1 MTFILKTVVILFIFA
16 FVVYV
21 MKAIARLSSNV
32 RKTAK
37 ELNKMR
43 DPSAPRRAASTD
55 MIRCAACGAFVASRD
70 VVQLSSGGRKQQ
82 FCSYEC
88 LQTHAKTA

>member
-1 MTFILKTVVILFIFA
+1 MTFILKAVVILFIFA

-21 MKAIARLSSNV
+21 LKMISRLSLHV

-37 ELNKMR
+37 ELTKMR
-43 DPSAPRRAASTD
+43 DQTAPRQPNSTE
-55 MIRCAACGAFVASRD
+55 MIRCAACGAFVAPRD
-70 VVQLSSGGRKQQ
+70 AVKVTASGRGQL

-88 LQTHAKTA
+88 LQTHAKAV

>member
-1 MTFILKTVVILFIFA
+1 VTFIFKAVAILFLFA

-21 MKAIARLSSNV
+21 LKAITRLSSNV

-37 ELNKMR
+37 DLTKMR
-43 DPSAPRRAASTD
+43 DQIAMRQPGSTE
-55 MIRCAACGAFVASRD
+55 MIRCAACGAFVSPRD
-70 VVQLSSGGRKQQ
+70 AVQVSSGGRAQR

-88 LQTHAKTA
+88 VQTHAKTA

>member
-1 MTFILKTVVILFIFA
+1 MTFILKAVAILFIFA

-21 MKAIARLSSNV
+21 LKAITRLSANV

-43 DPSAPRRAASTD
+43 DQATVRQPASTE
-55 MIRCAACGAFVASRD
+55 MIRCAACGAFVSPRD
-70 VVQLSSGGRKQQ
+70 AVQVSAGGKAQR

>member
-1 MTFILKTVVILFIFA
+1 MTFILKAVVILFIFA

-21 MKAIARLSSNV
+21 LKAITRLSANV

-37 ELNKMR
+37 ELNKVR
-43 DPSAPRRAASTD
+43 DQTPSRQPKSTE
-55 MIRCAACGAFVASRD
+55 MVRCAACGAFVAPRD
-70 VVQLSSGGRKQQ
+70 AVQVTSGGRGQM

-88 LQTHAKTA
+88 LQTRAKTV

>member
-1 MTFILKTVVILFIFA
+1 VTFILKAVVILFIFA

-21 MKAIARLSSNV
+21 LKMISRLTANV

-43 DPSAPRRAASTD
+43 EQAPAQKPKSTE
-55 MIRCAACGAFVASRD
+55 MIRCAACGAFVAPRD
-70 VVQLSSGGRKQQ
+70 AVQVTTGGRGQM

-88 LQTHAKTA
+88 VQARAKTV

>member
-1 MTFILKTVVILFIFA
+1 VTFILKAVAILFIFA

-21 MKAIARLSSNV
+21 LKMISRLTANV

-43 DPSAPRRAASTD
+43 EQAPARQPKSTE
-55 MIRCAACGAFVASRD
+55 MIRCAACGAFVVPRD
-70 VVQLSSGGRKQQ
+70 AVQVTTGGRGQI

-88 LQTHAKTA
+88 VQARAKTA

>member
-1 MTFILKTVVILFIFA
+1 MILKAVAILFVFA

-21 MKAIARLSSNV
+21 LKMISRLSLHV

-37 ELNKMR
+37 ELTKMR
-43 DPSAPRRAASTD
+43 DQATPRQPKSTE
-55 MIRCAACGAFVASRD
+55 MIRCAACGAFVVPRD
-70 VVQLSSGGRKQQ
+70 AVQVTSGGRGQM

-88 LQTHAKTA
+88 LQTRAKTA

>member
-1 MTFILKTVVILFIFA
+1 MTLIRNAVVILLIFA

-21 MKAIARLSSNV
+21 LKMISRLSLLV

-37 ELNKMR
+37 ELGKMR
-43 DPSAPRRAASTD
+43 DQSTTRQPKSTE
-55 MIRCAACGAFVASRD
+55 MIRCAACGAFVAPRD
-70 VVQLSSGGRKQQ
+70 AVQVTSGGRGQM

>member
-1 MTFILKTVVILFIFA
+1 MTLIRNAVVILLIFA

-21 MKAIARLSSNV
+21 LKMISRLSLHV

-37 ELNKMR
+37 ELGKMR
-43 DPSAPRRAASTD
+43 DQATTRQPKSTE
-55 MIRCAACGAFVASRD
+55 MIRCAACGAFVAPRD
-70 VVQLSSGGRKQQ
+70 AVQVTSSGRGQM

-88 LQTHAKTA
+88 LQTHAKTV

>member
-1 MTFILKTVVILFIFA
+1 MTFILKAVAILFLFA

-21 MKAIARLSSNV
+21 LKAITRLTANV

-43 DPSAPRRAASTD
+43 EQATMRQPGSTE
-55 MIRCAACGAFVASRD
+55 MIRCAACGAFVSPRD
-70 VVQLSSGGRKQQ
+70 AVQVSSGGRAQR

>member
-1 MTFILKTVVILFIFA
+1 MTFIFKAVAILFLFA

-21 MKAIARLSSNV
+21 LKAITRLSANV

-43 DPSAPRRAASTD
+43 EQVTTRQPGSTE
-55 MIRCAACGAFVASRD
+55 MIRCAACGAFVAPRD
-70 VVQLSSGGRKQQ
+70 AVQVSSGGRAQR

>member
-1 MTFILKTVVILFIFA
+1 MILKAVAILFVFA

-21 MKAIARLSSNV
+21 LKMISRLTANV

-43 DPSAPRRAASTD
+43 DQAPTRQPQSTE
-55 MIRCAACGAFVASRD
+55 MVRCASCGAFVAPRD
-70 VVQLSSGGRKQQ
+70 AVQVTSSGRAQR

-88 LQTHAKTA
+88 VQAHAKTA

>member
-1 MTFILKTVVILFIFA
+1 
-16 FVVYV
+16 VYV
-21 MKAIARLSSNV
+21 LKMISRLTANV

-43 DPSAPRRAASTD
+43 EQAPTKPKSTE
-55 MIRCAACGAFVASRD
+55 MIRCAACGAFVVPRD
-70 VVQLSSGGRKQQ
+70 AVQVTSGGRGQM

-88 LQTHAKTA
+88 VQTRAKTV

>member
-1 MTFILKTVVILFIFA
+1 MTFIFRAIVILFIFA

-21 MKAIARLSSNV
+21 LKMISRLTANV

-43 DPSAPRRAASTD
+43 DQAPTRQPKSTE
-55 MIRCAACGAFVASRD
+55 MIRCAACGAFVAPRD
-70 VVQLSSGGRKQQ
+70 AVQVTSGGRGQM

-88 LQTHAKTA
+88 LQTHAKTV

>member
-1 MTFILKTVVILFIFA
+1 MTFILKAVVILFIFA

-21 MKAIARLSSNV
+21 LKMISRLTANV

-43 DPSAPRRAASTD
+43 EQVPAQPKSTE
-55 MIRCAACGAFVASRD
+55 MIRCAACGAFVAPRD
-70 VVQLSSGGRKQQ
+70 AVQVTSGGRGQM

-88 LQTHAKTA
+88 LQTRAKTV

>member
-1 MTFILKTVVILFIFA
+1 MTFILKAVVILFIFA

-21 MKAIARLSSNV
+21 MKSITRLSANV

-37 ELNKMR
+37 ELNKVRDQATMR
-43 DPSAPRRAASTD
+43 KPGSTE
-55 MIRCAACGAFVASRD
+55 MIRCAACGAFVTPQDA
-70 VVQLSSGGRKQQ
+70 VQVSSGGRTQR

-88 LQTHAKTA
+88 LQTNAKTA

>member
-1 MTFILKTVVILFIFA
+1 MTFILKAVVVLLIFA

-21 MKAIARLSSNV
+21 LKMISRLSVHV

-37 ELNKMR
+37 ELNIMR
-43 DPSAPRRAASTD
+43 DQTASRQPASTE
-55 MIRCAACGAFVASRD
+55 MIRCVACGAFIAPRD
-70 VVQLSSGGRKQQ
+70 AVQVTSGGRAQR
-82 FCSYEC
+82 FCSHEC

>member
-1 MTFILKTVVILFIFA
+1 MKAVVILLIFA

-21 MKAIARLSSNV
+21 LKMISRLSLHV

-37 ELNKMR
+37 ELTQMR
-43 DPSAPRRAASTD
+43 DQATTRQPKSTE
-55 MIRCAACGAFVASRD
+55 MIRCAACGAFVAPRD
-70 VVQLSSGGRKQQ
+70 AVQVTSGGRGQM

-88 LQTHAKTA
+88 LQTHAKTV

>member
-1 MTFILKTVVILFIFA
+1 MTFILRAVVIVFIFA

-21 MKAIARLSSNV
+21 MKAISRLSSNL
-32 RKTAK
+32 RSTAK

-43 DPSAPRRAASTD
+43 DQAPTHQPKSTE
-55 MIRCAACGAFVASRD
+55 MIRCAACGAFVAPRD
-70 VVQLSSGGRKQQ
+70 AVQVTSSGRGQM

>member
-1 MTFILKTVVILFIFA
+1 MIWKAVAILFIFA

-21 MKAIARLSSNV
+21 LKMISRLSLHV

-37 ELNKMR
+37 ELTKMR
-43 DPSAPRRAASTD
+43 DQAAAPRQPKSTE
-55 MIRCAACGAFVASRD
+55 MIRCAACGAFVAPRD
-70 VVQLSSGGRKQQ
+70 AVQVTSGGRGQM